1 MKLSARNI
9 LKGTVVEITEGAVAA
24 LVKIDVGGGNH
35 VTSTVTVEAIR
46 ELGLRKGQAVHAV
59 IKASDIILAVDD

>member
-1 MKLSARNI
+1 
-9 LKGTVVEITEGAVAA
+9 VEITEGAVAA